1 MKVFTYKTCIVSGLQ
16 KEGDLLTHAAAREN
30 HIGVVQL
37 LNDWGADWLRPDGVS
52 QTTHLF
58 DSLEREARNFNNL

>member
-1 MKVFTYKTCIVSGLQ
+1 MHRLWYLQ

-52 QTTHLF
+52 QTTLLL
-58 DSLEREARNFNNL
+58 DSRNARHENSII